1 MPVIGHIQIAAVPD
15 RGEPDQGE
23 VHYVN
28 LIAAIREMGY
38 AGPIGAEY
46 KPRTGNTAGG
56 LGWLEAFKKV
66 LK

>member
-1 MPVIGHIQIAAVPD
+1 
-15 RGEPDQGE
+15 
-23 VHYVN
+23 
-28 LIAAIREMGY
+28 MGY

>member
-56 LGWLEAFKKV
+56 LGWLEAFKKD